1 MFVVLED
8 TILNM
13 DHVSRIVIEV
23 HQKDDAVVMAE
34 YAPPI
39 YNPHDDKTF
48 REPQEFQIELYR
60 GTEET
65 CKQFLAGFDTM
76 LNSDRKSVTI
86 KSMKEKAFTG
96 YRIKGIDGD
105 RVPKEYDPS
114 QSYTVYILL
123 ETVEDDDWCVTPSIN
138 SDLKRIWIEHFN
150 QLASDKVKE
159 HKNTVDSSA
168 HPSGIEYYKDE
179 EYEAFKVCGTNFEV
193 VKRWQKVLENLVED
207 ACRPVDLEV
216 YNRKDFK
223 RAADEINSKCF
234 TDSSRSTL
242 R

>member
-1 MFVVLED
+1 MFIVLED

-23 HQKDDAVVMAE
+23 HQTDDAVVMAE

-39 YNPHDDKTF
+39 YNPHDDRTF

-76 LNSDRKSVTI
+76 LNSDRKSITI

-114 QSYTVYILL
+114 RSYTVYILL
-123 ETVEDDDWCVTPSIN
+123 EAVEDDDWCVTPSIN
-138 SDLKRIWIEHFN
+138 SDLKKIWIEHFN
-150 QLASDKVKE
+150 QLASDRVE
-159 HKNTVDSSA
+159 QYKNGPESSA
-168 HPSGIEYYKDE
+168 YPLSGIKYYKDE
-179 EYEAFKVCGTNFEV
+179 EYEALKVCGTNFEV
-193 VKRWQKVLENLVED
+193 IRRWQKVLKNLVE
-207 ACRPVDLEV
+207 AVCRPLEFEI
-216 YNRKDFK
+216 YRRQNFK
-223 RAADEINSKCF
+223 FAADGINSECF
-234 TDSSRSTL
+234 TESP
-242 R
+242 